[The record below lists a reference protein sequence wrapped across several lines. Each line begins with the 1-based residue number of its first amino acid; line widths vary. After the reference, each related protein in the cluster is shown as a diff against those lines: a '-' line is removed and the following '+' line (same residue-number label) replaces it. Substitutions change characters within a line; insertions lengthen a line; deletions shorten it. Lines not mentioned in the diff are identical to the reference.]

1 MSQDIFLKLNGI
13 DGESQ
18 DAVHASE
25 IDITSWTWEVTQ
37 DSTMR
42 SGSGG
47 GAGKSTVADIT
58 LTHNMDRSS
67 PNLAKYCFTGKH
79 ISEAISHH
87 AEGGWNSLQFCSN
100 HNVRRYHQPLRP
112 DCFRPPLSRELS
124 FIVRADEIRIYAAKR
139 ARR

>member
-18 DAVHASE
+18 DAVHTGE
-25 IDITSWTWEVTQ
+25 IDITSWAWEITQ

-47 GAGKSTVADIT
+47 GAGKSTVSDIT

-67 PNLAKYCFTGKH
+67 PNLAKYCFTGKP
-79 ISEAISHH
+79 
-87 AEGGWNSLQFCSN
+87 
-100 HNVRRYHQPLRP
+100 Y
-112 DCFRPPLSRELS
+112 
-124 FIVRADEIRIYAAKR
+124 
-139 ARR
+139 